1 MYLIVTFLNIEK
13 HRTLIR
19 IHARYW
25 IDSPTVLLEDYRST
39 SPSVWMI
46 IPLEVMY

>member
-1 MYLIVTFLNIEK
+1 LTVTFLNIEK
-13 HRTLIR
+13 HRTLIC

-39 SPSVWMI
+39 SPDVWRQG
-46 IPLEVMY
+46 EQY